1 MRAWVALIAAAAA
14 GLAAGSAALGLG
26 AFQSETQA
34 TGSFTTAPDWTAPT
48 ATPVIQKAEGRTTD
62 FVRTGGSYRVY
73 AQISDTGNPA
83 SGVASGSADATA
95 LTTGQSAAALSPAG
109 GPFTVGGV
117 SYGYR
122 SASLT
127 VSASAGSKIYAITS
141 TDVAGSTRVE
151 SGFPVTV
158 DSTPPAAID
167 VQTTNAGT
175 AGRPEIN
182 DTITCTYSELV
193 ESESVLAGW
202 DGSATDVVVRI
213 TDGFLGV
220 DRLSVRNAANTAVI
234 PLTLASAHVS
244 LGSLLYVTSS
254 VDFGASGTPSR
265 MVMSGSTVTVTLGTA
280 SPGQGGAQ
288 LLASTMTWTPAAT
301 PTDRAGNP
309 TAAAVAT
316 ETGAGDVDF

>member
-1 MRAWVALIAAAAA
+1 MRTRVALIAAAAA
-14 GLAAGSAALGLG
+14 GLAAGSAGLGLG

-34 TGSFTTAPDWTAPT
+34 TGSFTAAPDFTAPT
-48 ATPVIQKAEGRTTD
+48 AIPVIQKAEGRTTGW
-62 FVRTGGSYRVY
+62 VRTGGSYRVY
-73 AQISDTGNPA
+73 AEISDTGNPA
-83 SGVASGSADATA
+83 SGVASGSADASA
-95 LTTGQSAAALSPAG
+95 LTSGQSAAALSTAG

-122 SASLT
+122 SAPLT
-127 VSASAGSKIYAITS
+127 VSAAAGSTTYAITS

-175 AGRPEIN
+175 TGRPEIN
-182 DTITCTYSELV
+182 DAITFTYGELV
-193 ESESVLAGW
+193 EPESVLAGW

-213 TDGFLGV
+213 TDGVLGV
-220 DRLSVRNAANTAVI
+220 DRLSIRNAANTAVI
-234 PLTLASAHVS
+234 PLTLATAHVS
-244 LGSLLYVTSS
+244 LASLLYVTAD
-254 VDFGASGTPSR
+254 VDFGASGTRSR
-265 MVMSGSTVTVTLGTA
+265 MVMSGTTVTVTLGTA
-280 SPGQGGAQ
+280 SSTVSGAQ
-288 LLASTMTWTPAAT
+288 LSATTMTWTPAAA